1 VRPPRAAL
9 AFLVV
14 VAMLPGAVAQPTA
27 KVALTKRLAEWR
39 DEIEALGRGKMVLA
53 RVYADP
59 QRTRVYLPPDADE
72 RPIIV
77 QYLRNTNFLKDFLA
91 THAVNINHKGS
102 DGWYYIIL
110 VNMSRAAEWDGHEE
124 AVLANQF
131 GHAWLYA
138 ENYPFPTYEG
148 KSNSCMAMLA
158 VDAVQHVIIQDELK
172 RRSISYAEYW
182 IPLLE
187 KMLGNLRRDDTP
199 ASAKLPPCFLI
210 GKLVL
215 WVEVRLTLSPETW
228 ADYTAFNAA
237 MAKKYPILAKQ
248 QDEIYRLIAGKRLR
262 DVDVYQRVLENV
274 LNSIYGFAKLVLGVE
289 VPAEPPPTELKIT
302 PTVIE
307 PARKA
312 PPAKK

>member
-1 VRPPRAAL
+1 
-9 AFLVV
+9 
-14 VAMLPGAVAQPTA
+14 MLPGAVAQPTA

-91 THAVNINHKGS
+91 
-102 DGWYYIIL
+102 
-110 VNMSRAAEWDGHEE
+110 
-124 AVLANQF
+124 
-131 GHAWLYA
+131 YA

-187 KMLGNLRRDDTP
+187 KMLANLRRDDTP

-307 PARKA
+307 PARAA